1 MESLS
6 KYAACAWVR
15 SPLRTP
21 CRILRTSRS
30 FWLIEIRSVESTA
43 IDMAPP
49 WPGQGGHFYRVM
61 TGHFYCCS
69 TVLQDTGC
77 LDSRRCKLTR
87 EITLWVVLAMGI
99 LTDL

>member
-69 TVLQDTGC
+69 TVSGSFFRGGVPAGEQAVDAARGSILNEGC
-77 LDSRRCKLTR
+77 
-87 EITLWVVLAMGI
+87 
-99 LTDL
+99 